1 MCFFKETPQLSY
13 LQIDDQVLET
23 VRSLKFLGLVIQD
36 SLEWNEWNECTVALC
51 NNRRTL

>member
-23 VRSLKFLGLVIQD
+23 VRSLKFLGLVTQD
-36 SLEWNEWNECTVALC
+36 SLEWNECTVALC
-51 NNRRTL
+51 NNHRTL

>member
-36 SLEWNEWNECTVALC
+36 SLEWNECTVALC
-51 NNRRTL
+51 HNRRTF